1 MNTRIVYIR
10 RSDLGYIMEMYS
22 NADSFL
28 SVDRFVV
35 IHKNGFVLVF
45 RFQKY

>member
-1 MNTRIVYIR
+1 MTRTIYISR
-10 RSDLGYIMEMYS
+10 KDLGIVMDLYV

-35 IHKNGFVLVF
+35 IHPDGTVLVF
-45 RFQKY
+45 RFAKY